1 MFFGGLTISMIWT
14 FMWTHQAREPRC
26 NVEDQ
31 KPGFFDGRS
40 LRLSSFKKVGPGEM
54 WMADDFFLSWRKSNT
69 LMVCLQHE
77 TIIHESLRRACPNY
91 VIQQL
96 ADSSSPGPLGLEN
109 DPVSTNLVKNTL
121 LVACIFM

>member
-1 MFFGGLTISMIWT
+1 
-14 FMWTHQAREPRC
+14 
-26 NVEDQ
+26 
-31 KPGFFDGRS
+31 
-40 LRLSSFKKVGPGEM
+40 M
-54 WMADDFFLSWRKSNT
+54 WMADGFSLSWRKSNT

-77 TIIHESLRRACPNY
+77 TIIHESLRRAFPNY